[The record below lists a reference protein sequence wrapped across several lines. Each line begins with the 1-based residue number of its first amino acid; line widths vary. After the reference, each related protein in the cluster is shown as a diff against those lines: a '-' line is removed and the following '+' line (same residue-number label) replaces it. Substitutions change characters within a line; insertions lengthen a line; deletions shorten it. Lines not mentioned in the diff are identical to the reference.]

1 MRISDWISDV
11 CSSDLTF
18 PQHPIQRFH
27 MLPVEDRRRFIR
39 RDMEI
44 ALRQNRAAVHSIVD
58 PEQGRGGDLFIE
70 QDSPWNDRP
79 AAQAGQGGGMT
90 TDPLTPPG
98 LTEGRLSALGPTNYQ
113 HEQGGQGPH

>member
-1 MRISDWISDV
+1 MEALDRQ
-11 CSSDLTF
+11 TF

-79 AAQAGQGGGMT
+79 AAQAGKGSGMI
-90 TDPLTPPG
+90 TDHLRSEEHTA
-98 LTEGRLSALGPTNYQ
+98 ALQSLMRISYAVFCLK
-113 HEQGGQGPH
+113 